1 MEFTVVNGAGAIA
14 RGVTKLLA
22 RGSPAVKICDFKVYR
37 PSVYKLQQE
46 LKGVNVSKHQTMNS
60 TSLEYAM
67 EGSKTVIYFTHDYL
81 SMSHDKSSIL
91 EATAKSA
98 KAVGVEKLV

>member
-1 MEFTVVNGAGAIA
+1 
-14 RGVTKLLA
+14 
-22 RGSPAVKICDFKVYR
+22 
-37 PSVYKLQQE
+37 
-46 LKGVNVSKHQTMNS
+46 MNS